1 MMSDELPY
9 RTPES
14 SVPTRRPWRLRTW
27 FMVGFVLTFVCIV
40 VLVNHHVHM
49 SKGLVPCK
57 LWEFYLYE
65 FVSFIQSARD
75 DLGPASGRGSRALY
89 VLVMHVAASCVG
101 GLVALGVGALRRRF
115 KDTN

>member
-1 MMSDELPY
+1 
-9 RTPES
+9 
-14 SVPTRRPWRLRTW
+14 
-27 FMVGFVLTFVCIV
+27 MVGFVLTFVCIV

-57 LWEFYLYE
+57 LWEFYLIE
-65 FVSFIQSARD
+65 IGRSLQPRN
-75 DLGPASGRGSRALY
+75 LGPESRALY
-89 VLVMHVAASCVG
+89 VFAIHLAASCVG